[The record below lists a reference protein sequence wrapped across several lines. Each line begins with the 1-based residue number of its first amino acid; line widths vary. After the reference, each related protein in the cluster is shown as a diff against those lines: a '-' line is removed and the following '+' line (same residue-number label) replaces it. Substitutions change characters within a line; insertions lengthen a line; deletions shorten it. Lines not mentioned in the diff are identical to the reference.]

1 METTSGIRAMTPF
14 HPSQTVHL
22 KDGSIGTI
30 AERNADGTWRV
41 WFDARN
47 WKGDQTM
54 IGKDKLVKI
63 NVSDDEMEAG

>member
-1 METTSGIRAMTPF
+1 MTPF
-14 HPSQTVHL
+14 HPSQTVRL
-22 KDGSIGTI
+22 QDGSVGTI
-30 AERNADGTWRV
+30 AHANADGTWRV

-47 WKGDQTM
+47 WKGEQDL